1 MSETETTPTETET
14 TPTETETTPLKPKR
28 PLSTPV
34 DIVET
39 DDLTDDD

>member
-14 TPTETETTPLKPKR
+14 ATVDT
-28 PLSTPV
+28 V

>member
-14 TPTETETTPLKPKR
+14 TPTETETATIY
-28 PLSTPV
+28 TV

>member
-14 TPTETETTPLKPKR
+14 ATVYT
-28 PLSTPV
+28 V